1 MSDKKATISEVQN
14 LSGKRFLAGL
24 KLAEVEIGLRKVQ

>member
-1 MSDKKATISEVQN
+1 MSDKKATIAEVKKMF
-14 LSGKRFLAGL
+14 GKRFLVGL